1 MKNQFSS
8 ETLSNHI
15 QALDFSD
22 VKATLTNSSPVLSKT
37 GKTGNVYLAH
47 TFVNKTN
54 KGFSKVTVILTQDIL
69 VVDAF
74 KEIRKIL
81 SLKKPNKTHMS
92 KLASIYDSI
101 EGKCMLQDL
110 TLGTTAKATSLNY
123 NASSVVVKSMSL
135 SHESIQK
142 RFKTIF
148 RTEGSSTYHKAVNP
162 IILASK
168 AKLDKLMD
176 EFKALSNSYS
186 KDMDDS
192 AKAELK
198 LAKLELSIKG
208 SELVANT
215 IAEMT
220 AVIADMTEEVNIS
233 YHYKYKTFLVFDH
246 KLFSFVNPTRVKAKA

>member
-1 MKNQFSS
+1 M
-8 ETLSNHI
+8 

-22 VKATLTNSSPVLSKT
+22 VKATLTGTPVLSKT

-47 TFVNKTN
+47 TFVDKTN
-54 KGFSKVTVILTQDIL
+54 KGFCKASVVLTQDIL

-101 EGKCMLQDL
+101 EGKCTIQGL
-110 TLGTTAKATSLNY
+110 TLGTTARVDSLNY
-123 NASSVVVKSMSL
+123 NASNIVVKSLSL

-148 RTEGSSTYHKAVNP
+148 RTEGSSAYHKAVNP

-168 AKLDKLMD
+168 AKLEELMTAHK
-176 EFKALSNSYS
+176 ELSNSYS

-192 AKAELK
+192 TKNELE
-198 LAKLELSIKG
+198 LAKLDIYLQG
-208 SELVANT
+208 SELLANT

-220 AVIADMTEEVNIS
+220 VVIADMNEEVNIS